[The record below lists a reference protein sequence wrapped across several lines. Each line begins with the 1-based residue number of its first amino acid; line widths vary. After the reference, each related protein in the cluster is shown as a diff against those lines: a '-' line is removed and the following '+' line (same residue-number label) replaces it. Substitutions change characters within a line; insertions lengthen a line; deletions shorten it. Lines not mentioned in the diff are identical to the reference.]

1 MRTFRPAFVLI
12 AIAIFSS
19 VGRASF
25 RPSFERDSE
34 AWRSTDIVLVSALP
48 ADGTFQVIETWKG
61 DLQAG
66 ERIVVPQLIPEPN
79 SLPISRYPTSST
91 GGLRDSVAEQI
102 PREPAGARMVLFL
115 KRNPSG
121 SAESQW
127 EPANPMHSIK
137 ASVVWIKGGEL
148 YSFIQEMNP
157 GPSILLPMRSYPLQK
172 LKERVVQ
179 VARTQQEMNLV
190 LAMPAGG
197 QRAQSLKGYAHSE
210 VLYARQL
217 ALQEL
222 AKSGPAAVPT
232 IRQMLDDPTYESKH
246 RS

>member
-1 MRTFRPAFVLI
+1 MRSVGRDSPSTAADNEFRRGGRGFEMRTFRPAFVLI

-127 EPANPMHSIK
+127 EPANPMH
-137 ASVVWIKGGEL
+137 
-148 YSFIQEMNP
+148 
-157 GPSILLPMRSYPLQK
+157 
-172 LKERVVQ
+172 
-179 VARTQQEMNLV
+179 
-190 LAMPAGG
+190 
-197 QRAQSLKGYAHSE
+197 
-210 VLYARQL
+210 
-217 ALQEL
+217 
-222 AKSGPAAVPT
+222 
-232 IRQMLDDPTYESKH
+232 
-246 RS
+246 